1 MNLSSQE
8 ILTRLGAGDPIAAVG
23 ARAGWSREQFDAWW
37 REECR
42 QRVRAVTGAVRAR
55 GLRGRVRIGR
65 DRWGIPHIEADS
77 DPDLF
82 FGFGYATAQDRLF
95 QLDYLRRKAC
105 GRLAEVLG
113 PEGLESDLL
122 YRTLGLAQIAEA
134 EWQSLSDQTR
144 DLLAA
149 YAAGIN
155 AVIDASRDQPPI
167 EFDLLDYRPGPWSP
181 VASLA
186 IAGEFRW
193 YLTGRFP
200 VLVIPELVKR
210 ALGDGPL
217 YRAFLQGEADDE
229 SILPPGSYPA
239 SRCGGERGGETIS
252 DRE

>member
-155 AVIDASRDQPPI
+155 AVIDASR
-167 EFDLLDYRPGPWSP
+167 
-181 VASLA
+181 A